1 MNGSNNITPSGPRL
15 MTQPSPAL
23 SLPPLSRPSSSS
35 FRRNSLPSMIL
46 SPSAHVESR
55 DSSIRDKKNPSLPPL
70 DGNVSSSS
78 LVDGD
83 KNASGL
89 EFGSS
94 DYTDDE
100 LNMIAESTKLKK
112 IASDPVKVRRILAN
126 RVSMVL
132 SKQRQSQYVIDLE
145 QKIKFLENENASM
158 SEKITLLENDK
169 TMMMNEKKEITIK
182 IESLEQQVQ
191 LRDGCYSGNC
201 MNFVYDI
208 THKQHLLKNLFPTA
222 GKTSEVLHNRR
233 ESDRSNMKAMDPNI
247 FNRLQPNPDFYGQN

>member
-70 DGNVSSSS
+70 DVKRRAEKDIEPLRRHNRSVSMDSFFNDLLKLTLSQGNVSSSS

-191 LRDGCYSGNC
+191 LRDG
-201 MNFVYDI
+201 
-208 THKQHLLKNLFPTA
+208 
-222 GKTSEVLHNRR
+222 TS
-233 ESDRSNMKAMDPNI
+233 
-247 FNRLQPNPDFYGQN
+247 F